1 MGNGG
6 GGWRR
11 GEGTGFADRGFGFI
25 QSGADESATSGESR
39 QAFGW
44 QPGSKSGSSSAV
56 SNEATAQPKESS
68 IQQAVGMLEPATTI
82 GGFVAAGSAMGAPG
96 AAALASGSA
105 SASSGAVA
113 GGLTALGAGML
124 VIGPIVGSIAG
135 KAFGPKKPRGAFRSS
150 PLGDRGN
157 YEDGVIYTSKLGNM
171 GMSNAE
177 TKHVNAGE
185 MSSVF
190 EGMVGIDNTLYEYF
204 DETARNAIKDGFRWE
219 VPMQIGKGIL
229 RDRYGKMLDHAVA
242 SGSEG
247 AKNAKQTL
255 TDAQAD
261 YKIAF
266 QSINGHVDQG
276 KRSARQAAE
285 AEAIEATTNPTYDEG
300 ISGGGYQPGNA
311 LAGLLRDGSSG
322 SQEEQAAAS
331 SAVAAAAYE
340 DYKKAGGKMSQ
351 EMFSNTFKK
360 NINQAARGEAYGDDT
375 KQTRSPEM
383 EALMQSAGMNDE
395 KYKTYG
401 KMGEEDY
408 FALMI
413 GGLQGYSYEDIVGG
427 AAAQGTT
434 VQEQEAAAAETSN
447 AANESYN
454 SGRVGFRGK
463 FGGMSGLS
471 RLSGS
476 W

>member
-1 MGNGG
+1 MSGFMGNGG
-6 GGWRR
+6 GGWRQ
-11 GEGTGFADRGFGFI
+11 GQGSGFADRGFGFI
-25 QSGADESATSGESR
+25 QSGADESAASGESR

-44 QPGSKSGSSSAV
+44 QPGSSSGSSSAV
-56 SNEATAQPKESS
+56 SNAASNEKVDGGTWGKVAKAAE
-68 IQQAVGMLEPATTI
+68 I
-82 GGFVAAGSAMGAPG
+82 GGTAAGFAASAAAIGSNAVASSVG
-96 AAALASGSA
+96 AAIG
-105 SASSGAVA
+105 
-113 GGLTALGAGML
+113 TAWAAAAP
-124 VIGPIVGSIAG
+124 VIGPIVGSIVG

-177 TKHVNAGE
+177 TKHVDAGQ

-242 SGSEG
+242 AGSEG
-247 AKNAKQTL
+247 AKTAKQTL

-266 QSINGHVDQG
+266 KSINGHVDQD
-276 KRSARQAAE
+276 KRAAKQAAE
-285 AEAIEATTNPTYDEG
+285 AEAIGATTNPTYDEG
-300 ISGGGYQPGNA
+300 ISGGGNA
-311 LAGLLRDGSSG
+311 LAGLDRGHG
-322 SQEEQAAAS
+322 SQEEQDAAS
-331 SAVAAAAYE
+331 SEVAAAAYE

-360 NINQAARGEAYGDDT
+360 NINQAAQGEAYGDDT
-375 KQTRSPEM
+375 KATRSPEM
-383 EALMQSAGMNDE
+383 EALMQSAGMDDE
-395 KYKTYG
+395 KYKSYG

-413 GGLQGYSYEDIVGG
+413 GGLQGYSYEDVVGG

-434 VQEQEAAAAETSN
+434 VQEQEETSN

>member
-1 MGNGG
+1 MSGFMGNGG

-25 QSGADESATSGESR
+25 QSGADESAASGESR

-82 GGFVAAGSAMGAPG
+82 GGFVAAGAAMGAPG

-105 SASSGAVA
+105 SATSGAVA

-190 EGMVGIDNTLYEYF
+190 EGMVGIDNTLYDYF
-204 DETARNAIKDGFRWE
+204 DDTARNAIKDGFRWE
-219 VPMQIGKGIL
+219 VPMQIGKGVL

-242 SGSEG
+242 AGSEG
-247 AKNAKQTL
+247 AKTAKQTL

-261 YKIAF
+261 YQIAF
-266 QSINGHVDQG
+266 KSINGHVDQD
-276 KRSARQAAE
+276 KRSARLQAE
-285 AEAIEATTNPTYDEG
+285 AEAATNQTYDEG
-300 ISGGGYQPGNA
+300 ISGGGQAGARGDA
-311 LAGLLRDGSSG
+311 LAGLLRGMSSG
-322 SQEEQAAAS
+322 AQEEQAAAS

-360 NINQAARGEAYGDDT
+360 NINQAARGEAHGDGT
-375 KQTRSPEM
+375 KVTRSPEM

-395 KYKTYG
+395 KYKSYG

-434 VQEQEAAAAETSN
+434 VQEQEETSN